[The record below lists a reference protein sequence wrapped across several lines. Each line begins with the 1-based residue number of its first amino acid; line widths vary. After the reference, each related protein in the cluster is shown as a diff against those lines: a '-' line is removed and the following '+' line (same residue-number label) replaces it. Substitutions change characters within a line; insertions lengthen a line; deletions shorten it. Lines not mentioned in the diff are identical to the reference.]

1 MQWRPAIQV
10 SLFLLSAIAISTVVE
25 AKTEIV
31 LVGEEI
37 PERLFVDKRRIF
49 FESDSLY
56 LNGQLLRRN
65 VDYSFDATGRLFDL
79 SHLEFGPGDTLW
91 VTYEPV
97 PDWVQWS
104 YGRSLPAIVPRTV
117 DRPDPPSY
125 AAGRTASLSRS
136 DITISGSKSFNF
148 SARSAGVSSFS
159 QSLDLRIQ
167 GFLAPGLEVTGA
179 VSDRGYD
186 PSYGPS
192 NSRLSE
198 LDRIN
203 LSLKSKIVSAQVGDM
218 AVVSRFDTGPPRN
231 KRISGVN
238 FSLHAPNWYAE
249 ALAARPRGRF
259 ESYRFFG
266 IDGLQGP
273 YQIGEGS
280 AALPIVPGSEQVWL
294 DGRLL
299 ERGGDKDYT
308 IDYPTGQI
316 TFSVDH
322 PIDRRSRIEV
332 DYEPRATDYRGEL
345 FSTGGGASIGD
356 SALFFAVEFL
366 REGDDKD
373 LPLRGELSDEEKDM
387 LASVGDSVAAA
398 FRSGVT
404 PDSSGNYVL
413 VLDRL
418 PDSIYRYVVEGDGQ
432 DSIRFS
438 IHFSFAGP
446 GKGDYLFLG
455 GEHYQFVGLG
465 QGDYQPIVL
474 VPAPERTDY
483 YNARVGLRNK
493 LVGDLSVEFRQTLS
507 DRNLFSGWDDHDN
520 RGSFYSA
527 TSRRE
532 WLWNEQENRLTVK
545 ARLKDAAFKTRS
557 RLYAADFSRDFLL
570 PGNFV
575 AHTDES
581 LYEFGLS
588 VSPSPVI
595 ALSPFFSKLE
605 YKDGFESSAGGVKT
619 HLAPHSRVKASF
631 GWRTI
636 AAADRSSPTA
646 TEGKA
651 SVYTGGLSFRLSS
664 RFELSSNYEHD
675 RRKNDYSGEMRGTR
689 YSQFRWALDGQS
701 EKLSY
706 EYYVEDSLTVTWREI
721 LSRNRVSTSSNRKL
735 GNLTGNLHLTYQWL
749 TQAQARDESFLGRLH
764 LQYYNARKRLNVSAS
779 YTLSEETR
787 NARGITYLE
796 VETGQGNYILENGEY
811 VPDPDGNY
819 IRVEEI
825 LSNRSRVSRGEKSFH
840 LSKDFKTVLIRFNSA
855 IREELLDAGKR
866 QFWWA
871 VPFLS
876 DDSQPYL
883 FYSRRYD
890 ADIRMFPIRS
900 AHAVNITLSEDKEMR
915 SIAGGERRRR
925 GVTTAL
931 TLKQVVRTT
940 FIEESLELFE
950 TDRDSYFSGGGEID
964 GYRIGLNVHQTV
976 STHEVS
982 TGGSYRRAESAREER
997 SEIYA
1002 IHVGARL
1009 RVVKR
1014 GELRTSVE
1022 LYHQTLANATG
1033 LPSFQLT
1040 GSKPGNRGAVWS
1052 ANLRYGLKGGLRI
1065 NISLSGRHS
1074 DDRTARITGRGEM
1087 VVGF

>member
-1 MQWRPAIQV
+1 MQWQPVIRV

-25 AKTEIV
+25 ARTEIV

-37 PERLFVDKRRIF
+37 PERLFIDKQRIF

-65 VDYSFDATGRLFDL
+65 VDYSFDATRRLLDL
-79 SHLEFGPGDTLW
+79 SHLEFGSRDTIQ

-104 YGRSLPAIVPRTV
+104 YGRSLPGIVPRTV
-117 DRPDPPSY
+117 DRSDLPSH
-125 AAGRTASLSRS
+125 AAGRAASLARS
-136 DITISGSKSFNF
+136 DITISGSKSFKF
-148 SARSAGVSSFS
+148 SARSAGASSFS

-231 KRISGVN
+231 KRVSGAN
-238 FSLHAPNWYAE
+238 FSLHTPNWYAE

-266 IDGLQGP
+266 IDALQGP

-280 AALPIVPGSEQVWL
+280 AASPIVPGSEQVWL

-299 ERGGDKDYT
+299 ELGADKDYT

-322 PIDRRSRIEV
+322 PIDRRSRIEI

-373 LPLRGELSDEEKDM
+373 LPLRGELSDEEKD
-387 LASVGDSVAAA
+387 LLTSVGDNVAAA
-398 FRSGVT
+398 FRSGIT
-404 PDSSGNYVL
+404 PDSSGSYVL
-413 VLDRL
+413 VVDSL
-418 PDSIYRYVVEGDGQ
+418 PDSIYQYVGEGNGDYTI
-432 DSIRFS
+432 S
-438 IHFSFAGP
+438 FSFVGADN
-446 GKGDYLFLG
+446 GDYQFLG
-455 GEHYQFVGLG
+455 TGRYQFVGVG
-465 QGDYQPIVL
+465 QGDYLPVVF
-474 VPAPERTDY
+474 VPAPERTNY

-493 LVGDLSVEFRQTLS
+493 LVGDLSFEFRQTLS
-507 DRNLFSGWDDHDN
+507 DRNLFSRRDDHDN
-520 RGSFYSA
+520 RGSFYSVA
-527 TSRRE
+527 SERE
-532 WLWNEQENRLTVK
+532 WLWNDQENRLTFK
-545 ARLKDAAFKTRS
+545 ARRKEAAFKTRS
-557 RLYAADFSRDFLL
+557 RLYAADFNRDFLL
-570 PGNFV
+570 PMGV
-575 AHTDES
+575 APLTDES
-581 LYEFGLS
+581 LYELGLS
-588 VSPSPVI
+588 VSPSSVVV
-595 ALSPFFSKLE
+595 LLPFFSKLE
-605 YKDGFESSAGGVKT
+605 YRDSFKSSTGGVKT
-619 HLAPHSRVKASF
+619 HLTSHSRVKASF
-631 GWRTI
+631 GWKTI
-636 AAADRSSPTA
+636 AAANRSSA
-646 TEGKA
+646 METEGKA
-651 SVYTGGLSFRLSS
+651 SIYTGGLSFRLSP

-675 RRKNDYSGEMRGTR
+675 RRKNDYSREMRGTR

-706 EYYVEDSLTVTWREI
+706 EYYVEDSLTGTWRQI
-721 LSRNRVSTSSNRKL
+721 LSRNRISTSSNRKL

-749 TQAQARDESFLGRLH
+749 KQTETRNESFLGRLH

-796 VETGQGNYILENGEY
+796 VEPGQGNYLLENGEY

-825 LSNRSRVSRGEKSFH
+825 LSDRSRVSRGEKSFH

-866 QFWWA
+866 QLWWA

-900 AHAVNITLSEDKEMR
+900 AHAVNITLSEDKEIR
-915 SIAGGERRRR
+915 NIAGGERRRR

-940 FIEESLELFE
+940 FIEESLELF
-950 TDRDSYFSGGGEID
+950 DSNRDSYFSGGGEID
-964 GYRIGLNVHQTV
+964 GYRIGLNVRQAV

-1002 IHVGARL
+1002 VHIGTRI

-1014 GELRTSVE
+1014 GELRTSLE
-1022 LYHQTLANATG
+1022 LYRQVLTSTMQF
-1033 LPSFQLT
+1033 PSFQLT
-1040 GSKPGNRGAVWS
+1040 GSKPGSRGAVWS

-1065 NISLSGRHS
+1065 NLSLSGRHS
-1074 DDRTARITGRGEM
+1074 DDRAARITSRGEM

>member
-25 AKTEIV
+25 AKTEII

-79 SHLEFGPGDTLW
+79 SHLEFGARDTLQ

-117 DRPDPPSY
+117 DRPDPPSH
-125 AAGRTASLSRS
+125 AAGRAALLARS

-148 SARSAGVSSFS
+148 SARSAGASSFS

-167 GFLAPGLEVTGA
+167 GFLTPGLEVTGA

-203 LSLKSKIVSAQVGDM
+203 LSLKSKMVSAQVGDM
-218 AVVSRFDTGPPRN
+218 AVVSRFDTGPSRN
-231 KRISGVN
+231 KRISGAN
-238 FSLHAPNWYAE
+238 FSLHTPNWYAE

-280 AALPIVPGSEQVWL
+280 AALPVVPGSEQVWL
-294 DGRLL
+294 DGYLL

-322 PIDRRSRIEV
+322 PIDRRSRIEI

-373 LPLRGELSDEEKDM
+373 LPLRGELSDKEKDL

-404 PDSSGNYVL
+404 MDSGGSYAIV
-413 VLDRL
+413 VDSL
-418 PDSIYRYVVEGDGQ
+418 PDSIYQYVEEGNGDYT
-432 DSIRFS
+432 IN
-438 IHFSFAGP
+438 FSFVGAGN
-446 GKGDYLFLG
+446 GDYQFLG
-455 GEHYQFVGLG
+455 AGRYQFVGFG
-465 QGDYQPIVL
+465 QGDYLPV
-474 VPAPERTDY
+474 VFVSAPKRTDY

-493 LVGDLSVEFRQTLS
+493 LFGDLSVEFRQTLS
-507 DRNLFSGWDDHDN
+507 DRNLFSGRDDHDN
-520 RGSFYSA
+520 RGSFYSVA
-527 TSRRE
+527 SKKE
-532 WLWNEQENRLTVK
+532 WLWNDQENRLTIK
-545 ARLKDAAFKTRS
+545 ARRKEAAFKTRS
-557 RLYAADFSRDFLL
+557 RLYAVDFSRDFLL

-575 AHTDES
+575 ALTDES
-581 LYEFGLS
+581 LYELALTT
-588 VSPSPVI
+588 SPSHVI

-605 YKDGFESSAGGVKT
+605 YRDNFKSSTGGVKT
-619 HLAPHSRVKASF
+619 QLAPHSRVKALF

-636 AAADRSSPTA
+636 AAANRSSATA

-651 SVYTGGLSFRLSS
+651 SVYTGGLNFRLSS
-664 RFELSSNYEHD
+664 RFDLSSNYEHD

-706 EYYVEDSLTVTWREI
+706 EYYVEDSLTGTWREI

-735 GNLTGNLHLTYQWL
+735 GDLTGHLRLTYQWL
-749 TQAQARDESFLGRLH
+749 TQAETRDESFLGRLH

-811 VPDPDGNY
+811 VPDSDGNY

-825 LSNRSRVSRGEKSFH
+825 LSDRSRVSRGEKSFH

-866 QFWWA
+866 QLWWA

-900 AHAVNITLSEDKEMR
+900 AHAVNITLSEDKEIR
-915 SIAGGERRRR
+915 NIAGGEKRRRD
-925 GVTTAL
+925 VTTAL
-931 TLKQVVRTT
+931 TLKQVAKAT

-950 TDRDSYFSGGGEID
+950 TDRDSYFIGGEEID
-964 GYRIGLNVHQTV
+964 GFKVGLNVRQAV
-976 STHEVS
+976 SPHEVS

-1002 IHVGARL
+1002 IHMGARL

-1014 GELRTSVE
+1014 GELRTSIE

-1040 GSKPGNRGAVWS
+1040 GSKPGSRGAVWS
-1052 ANLRYGLKGGLRI
+1052 ANLRYGLKGGLRV
-1065 NISLSGRHS
+1065 NLSLSGRHS